1 MCSCPSRTLHV
12 SWAIA
17 IPGYAAQVSVRA
29 GSVIA
34 HLASLNKDGPKPTLG
49 ELSVTFSATGDKV
62 VKANV
67 GRSLQNN
74 SHAVRRVTGKIR
86 KTKALST
93 SGLFI
98 VSRDLKRTTC
108 SELYLIWR

>member
-34 HLASLNKDGPKPTLG
+34 HLASLNKDGPNR
-49 ELSVTFSATGDKV
+49 TFVRTA
-62 VKANV
+62 ANV
-67 GRSLQNN
+67 FFEPKLHVFCAAAKVRFKEAGYRSFGQN
-74 SHAVRRVTGKIR
+74 
-86 KTKALST
+86 LS
-93 SGLFI
+93 I
-98 VSRDLKRTTC
+98 ASRFVFKHL
-108 SELYLIWR
+108 LNW